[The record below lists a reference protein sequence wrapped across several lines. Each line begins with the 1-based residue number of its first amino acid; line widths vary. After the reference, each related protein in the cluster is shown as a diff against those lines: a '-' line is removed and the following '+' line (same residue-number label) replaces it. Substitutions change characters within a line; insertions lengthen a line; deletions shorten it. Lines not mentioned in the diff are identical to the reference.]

1 MNYIIG
7 GLILF
12 IILYFG
18 RYKLEHIILLNKILE
33 NSHDGYWI
41 YYDNRD
47 VSWWSKQNYQL
58 LGLADNNQ
66 TKDKNFFP
74 TLIHPKYRK
83 KFEESIESLKTHGR
97 YQIVLKVKHSNGKYI
112 WIQTSGTKYVMPII
126 KKSFTI
132 GYNRDVSDLY
142 EIAHEVK
149 YLAFHDRSTN
159 TLNSEGLKRRFEE
172 LKSSIQYQ
180 DSFLTIIDL
189 SITSYQSGLTDKS
202 NNEFLNFFV
211 ERLKSLFIYSKMARI
226 SEHQFAILTHN
237 LELNE
242 IKTKLELLNN
252 LIHNG
257 IVINNYSFS
266 GQFKAFCMEL
276 YPIEPYEQYLVYYE
290 YVKRHLIKDKNEFF
304 VTINASTKEKY
315 LESIRVRNEF
325 IQGLANDELVLYFQ
339 PIVNAKTN
347 IVSKLEALI
356 RWNHPNR
363 GTLAPGSF
371 LPYLYEISDIKQL
384 DFWVLKEVLRT
395 IHQYDHEGVE
405 FPKVS
410 INITGVTLAD
420 ETLVKYIED
429 NLKFYEVD
437 AHKICIE
444 VTEQILI
451 DNITIGNKNLE
462 TLKKMGVQIVLDD
475 FGTGY
480 SSIHYV
486 NQLNAQVIKIDRSF
500 IKDIHQNKKTQ
511 AIVKLI
517 RNLAD
522 DLAVELVA
530 EGIETYD
537 ELSYVLDNYCELVQG
552 YLISKPLPI
561 EEILNNDSKLYKFQ

>member
-1 MNYIIG
+1 MTYIIG
-7 GLILF
+7 LLVILILY
-12 IILYFG
+12 LN
-18 RYKLEHIILLNKILE
+18 RYKFEHFILLNKILE
-33 NSHDGYWI
+33 NSQDGYWI
-41 YYDNRD
+41 YYTERNK
-47 VSWWSKQNYQL
+47 SWWSKQNYQL
-58 LGLADNNQ
+58 FGLADSQ
-66 TKDKNFFP
+66 QLKDKNFFP
-74 TLIHPKYRK
+74 SLIHPRYKE
-83 KFEESIESLKTHGR
+83 KFEQAVESLNTQGR
-97 YQIVLKVKHSNGKYI
+97 YQLVLKVKHTNGKYI
-112 WIQTSGTKYVMPII
+112 WIQTGGTRYVMPILN
-126 KKSFTI
+126 KEFVI

-149 YLAFHDRSTN
+149 YLAFHDRCTN
-159 TLNSEGLKRRFEE
+159 TLNSEGLKRKFEE
-172 LKSSIQYQ
+172 LKTNMKREHSY
-180 DSFLTIIDL
+180 LTILDL
-189 SITSYQSGLTDKS
+189 SVTSYQSGLTDKS

-211 ERLKSLFIYSKMARI
+211 KRLKSLFVDAEMARL
-226 SEHQFAILTHN
+226 SEHQFAILTD
-237 LELNE
+237 ELPIDE

-252 LIHNG
+252 LIHEG
-257 IVINNYSFS
+257 IVISEYSFS
-266 GQFKAFCMEL
+266 GQFKTYCMEL

-290 YVKRHLIKDKNEFF
+290 YVKRHLLKEKNDSF
-304 VTINASTKEKY
+304 VMIDGSTKEKY

-325 IQGLANDELVLYFQ
+325 IQALNQDELILFFQ

-356 RWNHPNR
+356 RWNHPTR
-363 GTLAPGSF
+363 GVLAPGAF

-384 DFWVLKEVLRT
+384 DFWVLKEVFKT
-395 IHQYDHEGVE
+395 INHYQRDNIN
-405 FPKVS
+405 FPHIS

-429 NLKFYEVD
+429 NLKLYDVD
-437 AHKICIE
+437 ANKICIE

-462 TLKKMGVQIVLDD
+462 TLNQMGVQIVLDD

-500 IKDIHQNKKTQ
+500 IRDIHQNKKTQ

-517 RNLAD
+517 SNLAD
-522 DLAVELVA
+522 DLSVELVA
-530 EGIETYD
+530 EGIETYE
-537 ELSYVLDNYCELVQG
+537 ELSYVLNNYCELVQG

-561 EEILNNDSKLYKFQ
+561 DDILNNNNKLYQFE

>member
-1 MNYIIG
+1 MAYIIG
-7 GLILF
+7 LLIVLILY
-12 IILYFG
+12 LN
-18 RYKLEHIILLNKILE
+18 RYKFEHFILLNKILE
-33 NSHDGYWI
+33 NSQDGYWI
-41 YYDNRD
+41 YYTERNR
-47 VSWWSKQNYQL
+47 SWWSKQNYQL
-58 LGLADNNQ
+58 LGLANSQQN
-66 TKDKNFFP
+66 KDKDFFP
-74 TLIHPKYRK
+74 SLIHPRYKE
-83 KFEESIESLKTHGR
+83 KFEQAVDSLNTHGR
-97 YQIVLKVKHSNGKYI
+97 YQLVLKVKHTNGKYI
-112 WIQTSGTKYVMPII
+112 WIQTSGTRYVMPILN
-126 KKSFTI
+126 KRFVI

-159 TLNSEGLKRRFEE
+159 TLNSEGLKRKFEE
-172 LKSSIQYQ
+172 LKTSMKRE
-180 DSFLTIIDL
+180 DSYLTILDL
-189 SITSYQSGLTDKS
+189 SVTSYQSGLTDKS

-211 ERLKSLFIYSKMARI
+211 ERLKSLFVYAKMARL
-226 SEHQFAILTHN
+226 SEHQFAILTDG
-237 LELNE
+237 LPIEE

-252 LIHNG
+252 LIHEG
-257 IVINNYSFS
+257 IVISEYSFS
-266 GQFKAFCMEL
+266 GQFKTYCIEL

-290 YVKRHLIKDKNEFF
+290 YVKRHLLKEKNEDF
-304 VTINASTKEKY
+304 VVIDSSTKKKY

-325 IQGLANDELVLYFQ
+325 IQALNQNELVLFFQ

-356 RWNHPNR
+356 RWNHPTR
-363 GTLAPGSF
+363 GVLAPGAF
-371 LPYLYEISDIKQL
+371 LPYLYEVSDIKQL
-384 DFWVLKEVLRT
+384 DFWVLKEVFK
-395 IHQYDHEGVE
+395 IINHYQQDDMN
-405 FPKVS
+405 FPRVS
-410 INITGVTLAD
+410 INITGITLAD
-420 ETLVKYIED
+420 ETLVKYIEE

-437 AHKICIE
+437 ASKICIE

-462 TLKKMGVQIVLDD
+462 TLKQMGVQIVLDD

-500 IKDIHQNKKTQ
+500 IREIHQNKKTQ

-522 DLAVELVA
+522 DLSVELVA
-530 EGIETYD
+530 EGIETYE

-561 EEILNNDSKLYKFQ
+561 DDILNNDNKLYQFE

>member
-1 MNYIIG
+1 MTYIIG
-7 GLILF
+7 LLIVIL
-12 IILYFG
+12 LYFN
-18 RYKLEHIILLNKILE
+18 RYRFEHFILLNKILE
-33 NSHDGYWI
+33 NSQDGYWI
-41 YYDNRD
+41 YYTKRNT
-47 VSWWSKQNYQL
+47 SWWSKQNYQL

-66 TKDKNFFP
+66 VKNKDFFP
-74 TLIHPKYRK
+74 ALIHPRYRE
-83 KFEESIESLKTHGR
+83 KFEDAIKSLDTHGR
-97 YQIVLKVKHSNGKYI
+97 YQLVLKVKHSNGKYI
-112 WIQTSGTKYVMPII
+112 WIQTSGMRYVMPIL
-126 KKSFTI
+126 KKVFVV

-149 YLAFHDRSTN
+149 YLAFHDRNTN
-159 TLNSEGLKRRFEE
+159 TLNSEGLKRKFEE
-172 LKSSIQYQ
+172 LKYSIKNQ
-180 DSFLTIIDL
+180 DSHLIIIDL
-189 SITSYQSGLTDKS
+189 SITSYQNGLTDKS

-211 ERLKSLFIYSKMARI
+211 DRLKNLFVYGKMARI
-226 SEHQFAILTHN
+226 SEHQFAILTDD
-237 LELNE
+237 LPVDE
-242 IKTKLELLNN
+242 IKTKLGLLNN
-252 LIHNG
+252 LINEG
-257 IVINNYSFS
+257 IVINGYSFS
-266 GQFKAFCMEL
+266 GQYKTYCIEL
-276 YPIEPYEQYLVYYE
+276 YPIEPYEQYLVYQE
-290 YVKRHLIKDKNEFF
+290 YVKRHLVKDQNEFF
-304 VTINASTKEKY
+304 VIIDSTTKKKY

-325 IQGLANDELVLYFQ
+325 IQGLNHDELVLFFQ

-347 IVSKLEALI
+347 VVSKLEALI
-356 RWNHPNR
+356 RWNHPTR
-363 GTLAPGSF
+363 GTLAPGAF
-371 LPYLYEISDIKQL
+371 LPYLYEVSDIKQL
-384 DFWVLKEVLRT
+384 DFWVLKEVFKIINRYE
-395 IHQYDHEGVE
+395 QHEIN
-405 FPKVS
+405 FPRVS

-420 ETLVKYIED
+420 ETLVNYIAE
-429 NLKFYEVD
+429 NLKLYEVE
-437 AHKICIE
+437 ANKICIE

-462 TLKKMGVQIVLDD
+462 TLKQMGVQIVLDD

-500 IKDIHQNKKTQ
+500 IRDIHQNTKTQ

-561 EEILNNDSKLYKFQ
+561 EEILNNDNKLYQFQ

>member
-1 MNYIIG
+1 MAYIIG
-7 GLILF
+7 LLIVLILY
-12 IILYFG
+12 LN
-18 RYKLEHIILLNKILE
+18 RYKFEHFILLNKILE
-33 NSHDGYWI
+33 NSQDGYWI
-41 YYDNRD
+41 YYTERNR
-47 VSWWSKQNYQL
+47 SWWSKQNYQL
-58 LGLADNNQ
+58 LGLANSQQN
-66 TKDKNFFP
+66 KDKDFFP
-74 TLIHPKYRK
+74 SLIHPRYKE
-83 KFEESIESLKTHGR
+83 KFEHAVDSLNTHGR
-97 YQIVLKVKHSNGKYI
+97 YQLVLKVKHTNGKYI
-112 WIQTSGTKYVMPII
+112 WIQTSGTRYVMPILN
-126 KKSFTI
+126 KRFVI

-159 TLNSEGLKRRFEE
+159 TLNSEGLKRKFEE
-172 LKSSIQYQ
+172 LKTSMKRE
-180 DSFLTIIDL
+180 DSYLTILDL

-211 ERLKSLFIYSKMARI
+211 ERLKSLFVYAKMARL
-226 SEHQFAILTHN
+226 SEHQFAILTDG
-237 LELNE
+237 LPIEE

-252 LIHNG
+252 LIHEG
-257 IVINNYSFS
+257 IVISEYSFS
-266 GQFKAFCMEL
+266 GQFKTYCIEL

-290 YVKRHLIKDKNEFF
+290 YVKRHLLKEKNEDF
-304 VTINASTKEKY
+304 VVIDSSTKKKY

-325 IQGLANDELVLYFQ
+325 IQALNQNELVLFFQ

-356 RWNHPNR
+356 RWNHPTR
-363 GTLAPGSF
+363 GLLAPGAF
-371 LPYLYEISDIKQL
+371 LPYLYEVSDIKQL
-384 DFWVLKEVLRT
+384 DFWVLKEVFKT
-395 IHQYDHEGVE
+395 INHYQQDDMN
-405 FPKVS
+405 FPRVS
-410 INITGVTLAD
+410 INITGITLVD
-420 ETLVKYIED
+420 ETLVKYIEE

-437 AHKICIE
+437 ASKICIE

-462 TLKKMGVQIVLDD
+462 TLKQMGVQIVLDD

-500 IKDIHQNKKTQ
+500 IREIHQNKKTQ

-522 DLAVELVA
+522 DLSVELVA
-530 EGIETYD
+530 EGIETYE

-561 EEILNNDSKLYKFQ
+561 DDILNNDNKLYQFE

>member
-1 MNYIIG
+1 MAYIIG
-7 GLILF
+7 LIIVIL
-12 IILYFG
+12 LYFN
-18 RYKLEHIILLNKILE
+18 RYRFEHFILLNKILE
-33 NSHDGYWI
+33 NSQDGYWI
-41 YYDNRD
+41 YYTKRNT
-47 VSWWSKQNYQL
+47 SWWSKQNYQL

-66 TKDKNFFP
+66 VKDKNFFP
-74 TLIHPKYRK
+74 ALIHPRYQE
-83 KFEESIESLKTHGR
+83 KFEDATKSLDTHGR
-97 YQIVLKVKHSNGKYI
+97 YQLVLKVKHSNGKYI
-112 WIQTSGTKYVMPII
+112 WIQTSGMRYVMPIL
-126 KKSFTI
+126 KKVFVV

-159 TLNSEGLKRRFEE
+159 TLNSEGLKRKFEE
-172 LKSSIQYQ
+172 LKISMNSQ
-180 DSFLTIIDL
+180 DSYLTIIDL

-211 ERLKSLFIYSKMARI
+211 DRLKNLFIYGKMARI
-226 SEHQFAILTHN
+226 SEHQFAILTDD
-237 LELNE
+237 LPIDE

-252 LIHNG
+252 LIHEG
-257 IVINNYSFS
+257 IVINKYCFS
-266 GQFKAFCMEL
+266 GQYKTYCIEL
-276 YPIEPYEQYLVYYE
+276 YPIEPYEQYLVYQE
-290 YVKRHLIKDKNEFF
+290 YVKRHLVKDKNEFF
-304 VTINASTKEKY
+304 VVIDSSTKEKY

-325 IQGLANDELVLYFQ
+325 IHGLNHDELVLFFQ

-347 IVSKLEALI
+347 MVSKLEALI
-356 RWNHPNR
+356 RWNHPTR
-363 GTLAPGSF
+363 GTLAPGAF
-371 LPYLYEISDIKQL
+371 LPYLYEVSDIKQL
-384 DFWVLKEVLRT
+384 DFWVLKEVFKIINRYEQSG
-395 IHQYDHEGVE
+395 IN
-405 FPKVS
+405 FPRVS

-420 ETLVKYIED
+420 ETLVSYIEE
-429 NLKFYEVD
+429 NLKLYEVE
-437 AHKICIE
+437 ANKICIE

-462 TLKKMGVQIVLDD
+462 TLKQMGVQIVLDD

-500 IKDIHQNKKTQ
+500 IRDIHQNTKTQ

-537 ELSYVLDNYCELVQG
+537 ELRYVLDNYCELVQG

-561 EEILNNDSKLYKFQ
+561 EEILNNDNKLYQF

>member
-1 MNYIIG
+1 MAYIIG
-7 GLILF
+7 LLIVLILY
-12 IILYFG
+12 LN
-18 RYKLEHIILLNKILE
+18 RYKFEHFILLNKILE
-33 NSHDGYWI
+33 NSQDGYWI
-41 YYDNRD
+41 YYTERNR
-47 VSWWSKQNYQL
+47 SWWSKQNYQL
-58 LGLADNNQ
+58 LGLANSQQN
-66 TKDKNFFP
+66 KDKDFFP
-74 TLIHPKYRK
+74 SLIHPRYKE
-83 KFEESIESLKTHGR
+83 KFEQAVDSLNTHGR
-97 YQIVLKVKHSNGKYI
+97 YQLVLKVKHTNGKYI
-112 WIQTSGTKYVMPII
+112 WIQTSGTRYVMPILN
-126 KKSFTI
+126 KRFVI

-159 TLNSEGLKRRFEE
+159 TLNSEGLKRKFEE
-172 LKSSIQYQ
+172 LKTSMKRE
-180 DSFLTIIDL
+180 DSYLTILDL

-211 ERLKSLFIYSKMARI
+211 ERLKSLFVYAKMARL
-226 SEHQFAILTHN
+226 SEHQFAILTDG
-237 LELNE
+237 LPIEE

-252 LIHNG
+252 LIHEG
-257 IVINNYSFS
+257 IVISEYSFS
-266 GQFKAFCMEL
+266 GQFKTYCIEL

-290 YVKRHLIKDKNEFF
+290 YVKRHLLKEKNEDF
-304 VTINASTKEKY
+304 VVIDSSTKKKY

-325 IQGLANDELVLYFQ
+325 IQALNQNELVLFFQ

-356 RWNHPNR
+356 RWNHPTR
-363 GTLAPGSF
+363 GLLAPGAF
-371 LPYLYEISDIKQL
+371 LPYLYEVSDIKQL
-384 DFWVLKEVLRT
+384 DFWVLKEVFKT
-395 IHQYDHEGVE
+395 INHYQQDDMN
-405 FPKVS
+405 FPRVS
-410 INITGVTLAD
+410 INITGITLAD
-420 ETLVKYIED
+420 ETLVKYIEE

-437 AHKICIE
+437 ASKICIE

-462 TLKKMGVQIVLDD
+462 TLKQMGVQIVLDD

-500 IKDIHQNKKTQ
+500 IREIHQNKKTQ

-522 DLAVELVA
+522 DLSVELVA
-530 EGIETYD
+530 EGIETYE

-561 EEILNNDSKLYKFQ
+561 DDILNNDNKLYQFE

>member
-1 MNYIIG
+1 MTYIIG
-7 GLILF
+7 LLIVIL
-12 IILYFG
+12 LYFN
-18 RYKLEHIILLNKILE
+18 RYRFEHFILLNKILE
-33 NSHDGYWI
+33 NSQDGYWI
-41 YYDNRD
+41 YYTKRNT
-47 VSWWSKQNYQL
+47 SWWSKQNYQL

-66 TKDKNFFP
+66 VKNKDFFP
-74 TLIHPKYRK
+74 ALIHPRYRE
-83 KFEESIESLKTHGR
+83 KFEDAIKSLDTHGR
-97 YQIVLKVKHSNGKYI
+97 YQLVLKVKHSNGKYI
-112 WIQTSGTKYVMPII
+112 WIQTSGMRYVMPIL
-126 KKSFTI
+126 KKVFVV

-149 YLAFHDRSTN
+149 YLAFHDRNTN
-159 TLNSEGLKRRFEE
+159 TLNSEGLKRKFEE
-172 LKSSIQYQ
+172 LKYSIKNQESY
-180 DSFLTIIDL
+180 LTIIDL
-189 SITSYQSGLTDKS
+189 SITSYQNGLTDKS

-211 ERLKSLFIYSKMARI
+211 DRLKNLFVYGKMARI
-226 SEHQFAILTHN
+226 SEHQFAILTDD
-237 LELNE
+237 LPVDE
-242 IKTKLELLNN
+242 IKTKLGLLNN
-252 LIHNG
+252 LINEG
-257 IVINNYSFS
+257 IVINGYSFS
-266 GQFKAFCMEL
+266 GQYKTYCIEL
-276 YPIEPYEQYLVYYE
+276 YPIEPYEQYLVYQE
-290 YVKRHLIKDKNEFF
+290 YVKRHLVKDQNEFF
-304 VTINASTKEKY
+304 VIIDSTTKKKY

-325 IQGLANDELVLYFQ
+325 IQGLNHDELVLFFQ

-347 IVSKLEALI
+347 VVSKLEALI
-356 RWNHPNR
+356 RWNHPTR
-363 GTLAPGSF
+363 GTLAPGAF
-371 LPYLYEISDIKQL
+371 LPYLYEVSDIKQL
-384 DFWVLKEVLRT
+384 DFWVLKEVFKIINRYE
-395 IHQYDHEGVE
+395 QHEIN
-405 FPKVS
+405 FPRVS

-420 ETLVKYIED
+420 ETLVNYIAE
-429 NLKFYEVD
+429 NLKLYEVE
-437 AHKICIE
+437 ANKICIE

-462 TLKKMGVQIVLDD
+462 TLKQMGVQIVLDD

-500 IKDIHQNKKTQ
+500 IRDIHQNTKTQ

-561 EEILNNDSKLYKFQ
+561 EEILNNDNKLYQFQ

>member
-1 MNYIIG
+1 MTYIIG
-7 GLILF
+7 LLIVIL
-12 IILYFG
+12 LYFN
-18 RYKLEHIILLNKILE
+18 RYRFEHFILLNKILE
-33 NSHDGYWI
+33 NSQDGYWI
-41 YYDNRD
+41 YYTKRNT
-47 VSWWSKQNYQL
+47 SWWSKQNYQL

-66 TKDKNFFP
+66 VKNKDFFP
-74 TLIHPKYRK
+74 ALIHPRYRE
-83 KFEESIESLKTHGR
+83 KFEDAIKSLDTHGR
-97 YQIVLKVKHSNGKYI
+97 YQLVLKVKHSNGKYI
-112 WIQTSGTKYVMPII
+112 WIQTSGMRYVMPIL
-126 KKSFTI
+126 KKVFVV

-149 YLAFHDRSTN
+149 YLAFHDRNTN
-159 TLNSEGLKRRFEE
+159 TLNSEGLKRKFEE
-172 LKSSIQYQ
+172 LKYSIKNQ
-180 DSFLTIIDL
+180 DSYLTIIDL
-189 SITSYQSGLTDKS
+189 SITSYQNGLTDKS

-211 ERLKSLFIYSKMARI
+211 DRLKNLFVYGKMARI
-226 SEHQFAILTHN
+226 SEHQFAILTDD
-237 LELNE
+237 LPVDE
-242 IKTKLELLNN
+242 IKTKLGLLNN
-252 LIHNG
+252 LINEG
-257 IVINNYSFS
+257 IVINGYSFS
-266 GQFKAFCMEL
+266 GQYKTYCIEL
-276 YPIEPYEQYLVYYE
+276 YPIEPYEQYLVYQE
-290 YVKRHLIKDKNEFF
+290 YVKRHLVKDQNEFF
-304 VTINASTKEKY
+304 VIIDSTTKKKY

-325 IQGLANDELVLYFQ
+325 IQGLNHDELVLFFQ

-347 IVSKLEALI
+347 VVSKLEALI
-356 RWNHPNR
+356 RWNHPTR
-363 GTLAPGSF
+363 GTLAPGAF
-371 LPYLYEISDIKQL
+371 LPYLYEVSDIKQL
-384 DFWVLKEVLRT
+384 DFWVLKEVFKIINRYE
-395 IHQYDHEGVE
+395 QHEIN
-405 FPKVS
+405 FPRVS

-420 ETLVKYIED
+420 ETLVNYIAE
-429 NLKFYEVD
+429 NLKLYEVE
-437 AHKICIE
+437 ANKICIE

-462 TLKKMGVQIVLDD
+462 TLKQMGVQIVLDD

-500 IKDIHQNKKTQ
+500 IRDIHQNTKTQ

-561 EEILNNDSKLYKFQ
+561 EEILNNDNKLYQFQ

>member
-1 MNYIIG
+1 MAYIIG
-7 GLILF
+7 LIIVIL
-12 IILYFG
+12 LYFY
-18 RYKLEHIILLNKILE
+18 RYRFEHFILLNKILE
-33 NSHDGYWI
+33 NSQDGYWI
-41 YYDNRD
+41 YYTKHNT
-47 VSWWSKQNYQL
+47 SWWSKQNYQL

-66 TKDKNFFP
+66 VKDKNFFP
-74 TLIHPKYRK
+74 ALIHPRYQE
-83 KFEESIESLKTHGR
+83 KFEDAIKSLDTHGR
-97 YQIVLKVKHSNGKYI
+97 YQLVLKVKHSNGKYI
-112 WIQTSGTKYVMPII
+112 WIQTSGMRYVMPIL
-126 KKSFTI
+126 KKVFVV

-159 TLNSEGLKRRFEE
+159 TLNSEGLKRKFEE
-172 LKSSIQYQ
+172 LKISMNSQ
-180 DSFLTIIDL
+180 DSYLTIIDL

-211 ERLKSLFIYSKMARI
+211 DRLKNLFIYGKMARI
-226 SEHQFAILTHN
+226 SEHQFAILTDD
-237 LELNE
+237 LSIDK
-242 IKTKLELLNN
+242 IKMKLELLNN
-252 LIHNG
+252 LIHEG
-257 IVINNYSFS
+257 IVINKYCFS
-266 GQFKAFCMEL
+266 GQYKTYCIEL
-276 YPIEPYEQYLVYYE
+276 YPIEPYEQYLVYQE
-290 YVKRHLIKDKNEFF
+290 YVKRHLVKDKNEFF
-304 VTINASTKEKY
+304 VVIDSSTKEKY

-325 IQGLANDELVLYFQ
+325 IHGLNDNELVLFFQ

-347 IVSKLEALI
+347 MVSKLEALI
-356 RWNHPNR
+356 RWNHPTR
-363 GTLAPGSF
+363 GTLAPGAF
-371 LPYLYEISDIKQL
+371 LPYLYEVNDIKQL
-384 DFWVLKEVLRT
+384 DFWVLKEVFKIINRYEQSG
-395 IHQYDHEGVE
+395 IN
-405 FPKVS
+405 FPRVS

-420 ETLVKYIED
+420 ETLLNYIEE
-429 NLKFYEVD
+429 NLKLYEV
-437 AHKICIE
+437 AANKICIE

-462 TLKKMGVQIVLDD
+462 TLKQMGVQIVLDD

-500 IKDIHQNKKTQ
+500 IRDIHQNTKTQ

-537 ELSYVLDNYCELVQG
+537 ELRYVLDNYCELVQG

-561 EEILNNDSKLYKFQ
+561 EEILNNDNKLYQFQ